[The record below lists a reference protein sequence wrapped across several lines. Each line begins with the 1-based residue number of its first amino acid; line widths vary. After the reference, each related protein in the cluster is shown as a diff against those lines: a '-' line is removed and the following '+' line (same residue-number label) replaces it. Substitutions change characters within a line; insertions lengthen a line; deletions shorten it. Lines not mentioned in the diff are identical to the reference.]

1 MKGYEEERGG
11 GSEVNAR
18 KPIFGFETLAARE
31 TYKLIEAGGGG
42 LIEWFWATKD
52 HETVF

>member
-18 KPIFGFETLAARE
+18 KPIFGFETLTARE
-31 TYKLIEAGGGG
+31 TYKLRARGGGHIRMVLG
-42 LIEWFWATKD
+42 NERS
-52 HETVF
+52 